1 LPARYA
7 APSLYAPLP
16 YLLRVLASPTHR
28 WSIGLQLASTA
39 AFVFVLATLDIDS
52 ERAYLTIDCT
62 VDGQHLGRSAAVDRW
77 ASAIVPAASAALGGL
92 QAAANHAFALVY
104 PSAVGNTTVDGS
116 WPAAG
121 HGGAVGAAASLLA
134 TSPQQLAWL
143 AGMRTP
149 MRTHGAGGAQGAAAA
164 SEYFFVEPEAL
175 RSLRLTDPGRH
186 CWHLPGVYV
195 HLTAALVTLLSL
207 GRWYLGSNN
216 RPLQPPDAWLT
227 PAPGAAS
234 GQRGREIAAA
244 ALASAAPGS
253 ERLLRQARPVAMGAI
268 TDAVRA
274 AVVLAPAL
282 FVGSE
287 LLAGSTRLLLS
298 VVPVLVCAV
307 FAAGTGIGGRAAA
320 WLAATPA
327 AQHAVGALRS
337 VLAAGASFLA
347 PAAGAASELS
357 LAYPAAAAF
366 LAAARAVLHLASQLS
381 LVLLSR
387 PLSVAA
393 AASAAAV
400 RMLLPSVLAAP
411 SVSLPLLLLSWLP
424 MLLLAWLV
432 ALPTALAVG
441 LSVAYMAAAEGAL
454 IGVMATRRLRLAD
467 VLAGVPSLL
476 RRVAGPLLATG
487 GATPAPAA
495 EAGASGVGAPLAD
508 RRGSPAAERAASPAD
523 TLRLRLA
530 ATALSVERPGSVAAY
545 LLSYPVPPPATL
557 FDLGAVPAA
566 LPGRGA
572 GAGQALPG
580 AGAGSTFV
588 WGASRGA
595 PTRRQGVAD
604 AAFAPAAVPTVSSA
618 EAASGLAT
626 FAGAGVLYQPPP
638 WRLLALF
645 HAELGRAVE
654 AGERARRSKGLPATG
669 PQLAAGGAAG
679 AGWLPGASLLRWVWE
694 LLSAPAAAL
703 LHLLMPGDSAADAAG
718 LHSLA
723 GGTGAAPA
731 CPPASPQDVSA
742 AVDRL
747 AAFLRDRPFLAAP
760 EPFSTAQPLA
770 SQSPRE
776 TAVLAAWQRRLAAAE
791 FALHCGD
798 AAVCGSAGAAL
809 PGFLAPAA
817 ALYPPLP
824 GAPAPAALPLPLS
837 LVPAAAGDP
846 GVETGAGLRNCL
858 LASLGHATRAQQQ
871 FTLLA
876 SQLTARGVPCG
887 YSVAGAR
894 PRDQPL
900 ALWSAQCDGSST
912 ALSAPVG
919 APLRL
924 VADAVARVALAPAGC
939 RITAFPNLQLRYALR
954 RPGGGSAETYKTDVA
969 AQAAAVSCSSAVS
982 DASAR
987 PTDTR
992 QGFAYSVAAAD
1003 FLMMARRTEPRR

>member
-1 LPARYA
+1 
-7 APSLYAPLP
+7 LP

-28 WSIGLQLASTA
+28 WSIGLQFASTA

-52 ERAYLTIDCT
+52 ERAYLTIDCA
-62 VDGQHLGRSAAVDRW
+62 VDGQHLGRIAAVDRW

-92 QAAANHAFALVY
+92 QAAASHAFALLY
-104 PSAVGNTTVDGS
+104 PSVVGNVTANGS

-121 HGGAVGAAASLLA
+121 VAAGAVASLLA
-134 TSPQQLAWL
+134 ASPQQQAWL

-149 MRTHGAGGAQGAAAA
+149 MRTHSSPLAASGAQDTGAA
-164 SEYFFVEPEAL
+164 SEYFFVEPQAL
-175 RSLRLTDPGRH
+175 HSLRLADPDRH

-207 GRWYLGSNN
+207 GRWYLVGNN

-244 ALASAAPGS
+244 ALASAAPGA
-253 ERLLRQARPVAMGAI
+253 ERLLRQVRPVAMGAI

-274 AVVLAPAL
+274 AVVLAPVL
-282 FVGSE
+282 FVGGE
-287 LLAGSTRLLLS
+287 LLAGSARLLLS
-298 VVPVLVCAV
+298 VVPVFVCAAL
-307 FAAGTGIGGRAAA
+307 AAGAGSGGRAAA
-320 WLAATPA
+320 WLAATSA
-327 AQHAVGALRS
+327 AQHTANALKS
-337 VLAAGASFLA
+337 MLAAAAGLA
-347 PAAGAASELS
+347 PTASAAAELS

-387 PLSVAA
+387 PLSIAA
-393 AASAAAV
+393 AASAAVV
-400 RMLLPSVLAAP
+400 RALLPSILAAP

-441 LSVAYMAAAEGAL
+441 LSVAYMAAVEGAL

-467 VLAGVPSLL
+467 VLAGVPSLM

-487 GATPAPAA
+487 GTSLPAPAA
-495 EAGASGVGAPLAD
+495 EAGAGRMGARLAD
-508 RRGSPAAERAASPAD
+508 RRGPSASERATSPAD

-530 ATALSVERPGSVAAY
+530 AMALSVERPGSVAAY
-545 LLSYPVPPPATL
+545 LLAYPVPPPATL

-566 LPGRGA
+566 LPGRGS
-572 GAGQALPG
+572 GPGQALSG
-580 AGAGSTFV
+580 AGAGPAFV
-588 WGASRGA
+588 WGSSRGA
-595 PTRRQGVAD
+595 AARRQGVAD

-618 EAASGLAT
+618 DPASGLAA

-638 WRLLALF
+638 WRLLSLF
-645 HAELGRAVE
+645 HAELGRTVE

-669 PQLAAGGAAG
+669 PLRAAGGAAS
-679 AGWLPGASLLRWVWE
+679 AGWLPSASLLRWVWQ
-694 LLSAPAAAL
+694 LFSTPATAL
-703 LHLLMPGDSAADAAG
+703 LHVLMPGDPGADAAG
-718 LHSLA
+718 PHSLA

-742 AVDRL
+742 AIDRL

-770 SQSPRE
+770 GQSPRE

-817 ALYPPLP
+817 LYPTLP
-824 GAPAPAALPLPLS
+824 GAPVPPALPLPLS
-837 LVPAAAGDP
+837 VVPAAAGDP
-846 GVETGAGLRNCL
+846 DVESGAGLRNCL
-858 LASLGHATRAQQQ
+858 LASLGRATRAQQQ
-871 FTLLA
+871 FLLLA
-876 SQLTARGVPCG
+876 AQLAARGVPCG
-887 YSVAGAR
+887 YTAAGAR

-919 APLRL
+919 SPLRL
-924 VADAVARVALAPAGC
+924 VADAIARAAFSPAGC
-939 RITAFPNLQLRYALR
+939 RITIFPSVQLRYALR
-954 RPGGGSAETYKTDVA
+954 RPGEGNGDAYKTDVA
-969 AQAAAVSCSSAVS
+969 AQAAAVSCSSAVL
-982 DASAR
+982 DASPR
-987 PTDTR
+987 PTDSR
-992 QGFAYSVAAAD
+992 QGFAFSVAAVD
-1003 FLMMARRTEPRR
+1003 FLMLARHAEPRR